1 MKQIE
6 YFARRNQHLRKSLL
20 LKNLTQAVFS
30 RQGGVSPVPWNSLNL
45 GNTVGH
51 ESTRVEEN
59 KNKLLSSIGYFPD
72 QLAQIRQV
80 HSAHVE
86 VVDKPTNRSDVL
98 SQGDAMISNEP
109 GLLMLLRFA
118 DCVPILF
125 FDPVNKATG
134 IAHAGWKGTVKE
146 VAISAVSKMKKQ
158 FGTNPSDLIVGI
170 GPSIGPDHY
179 EIGEDVVE
187 EVKRTFPH
195 HWDKLLISV
204 LDKVKLDLW
213 EANRISLK
221 KAGVKHIEMAEIC
234 TACNVDDWYSH
245 RAEKGKTGRFAAV
258 IGLK

>member
-1 MKQIE
+1 MIARKKAGIK
-6 YFARRNQHLRKSLL
+6 YFQFETLL
-20 LKNLTQAVFS
+20 SENLTQAVFS

-45 GNTVGH
+45 GNTVGDD
-51 ESTRVEEN
+51 SVRVK
-59 KNKLLSSIGYFPD
+59 KNTKKLLSSIGYFPN
-72 QLAQIRQV
+72 QLAQVQQV

-86 VVDKPTNRSDVL
+86 VIDKPVNRNAVL
-98 SQGDAMISNEP
+98 AQGDAMISNTP
-109 GLLMLLRFA
+109 GLLMLMRFA

-125 FDPVNKATG
+125 FDPENKAAG

-146 VAISAVSKMKKQ
+146 VAISAVREMKKQ

-187 EVKRTFPH
+187 EVKRTFPN
-195 HWDKLLISV
+195 HWDRILFKV
-204 LDKVKLDLW
+204 LDRVKLDLW

-245 RAEKGKTGRFAAV
+245 RAENGKTGRFAAV

>member
-1 MKQIE
+1 MNARENAGIK
-6 YFARRNQHLRKSLL
+6 YFQFESLIS
-20 LKNLTQAVFS
+20 KNLTQAVFS
-30 RQGGVSPVPWNSLNL
+30 RHGGVSPVPWNSLNL
-45 GNTVGH
+45 GNTVGDD
-51 ESTRVEEN
+51 STRVEEN
-59 KNKLLSSIGYFPD
+59 KNKLLSSIGYITN

-86 VVDKPTNRSDVL
+86 VVDKPVNRNAVL
-98 SQGDAMISNEP
+98 AQGDAMISNTT
-109 GLLMLLRFA
+109 GLLMLMRFA
-118 DCVPILF
+118 DCVPIMF
-125 FDPVNKATG
+125 FDPVNKAAG

-146 VAISAVSKMKKQ
+146 VAISAVSKMEKQ

-195 HWDKLLISV
+195 RWDQILITV
-204 LDKVKLDLW
+204 FDRVKLDLW

-221 KAGVKHIEMAEIC
+221 KAGVKHIETAKIC
-234 TACNVDDWYSH
+234 TACNVNDWYSH
-245 RAEKGKTGRFAAV
+245 RGEKGKTGRFAAV

>member
-1 MKQIE
+1 MIAREKAGLK
-6 YFARRNQHLRKSLL
+6 YFQFESLL
-20 LKNLTQAVFS
+20 SKNLTQAVFS

-45 GNTVGH
+45 GNTVGDD
-51 ESTRVEEN
+51 SIRVEEN
-59 KNKLLSSIGYFPD
+59 KSKLLSSIGYFPN

-86 VVDKPTNRSDVL
+86 VVDKPVNRNAVL
-98 SQGDAMISNEP
+98 SQGDAMVSKKP
-109 GLLMLLRFA
+109 GLLMLMRFA

-125 FDPVNKATG
+125 FDPVNNAAG
-134 IAHAGWKGTVKE
+134 IAHAGWKGTVME
-146 VAISAVSKMKKQ
+146 VAISAVNKMKKQ

-187 EVKRTFPH
+187 EVKKTFPNN
-195 HWDKLLISV
+195 WDQILFSV
-204 LDKVKLDLW
+204 FDRVKLDLW

-221 KAGVKHIEMAEIC
+221 KVGVKHIEIAAIC

-245 RAEKGKTGRFAAV
+245 RAENGKTGRFAAV

>member
-1 MKQIE
+1 MIAREKAGLK
-6 YFARRNQHLRKSLL
+6 YFQFESLIS
-20 LKNLTQAVFS
+20 KNLTQAVFS
-30 RQGGVSPVPWNSLNL
+30 RHGGVSPVPWNSLNL
-45 GNTVGH
+45 GNTVGDD
-51 ESTRVEEN
+51 SARVEEN
-59 KNKLLSSIGYFPD
+59 KNQMLSTIGYFSS

-86 VVDKPTNRSDVL
+86 VVDKPVNRNAVL
-98 SQGDAMISNEP
+98 AQGDAMISNTT
-109 GLLMLLRFA
+109 GLLMLMRFA

-125 FDPVNKATG
+125 FDPVNKAVG

-146 VAISAVSKMKKQ
+146 VAISTVSKMKNQ

-179 EIGEDVVE
+179 EVGEDVVD

-195 HWDKLLISV
+195 RWDQVLTTV
-204 LDKVKLDLW
+204 LDRVKLDLW

-221 KAGVKHIEMAEIC
+221 KAGVKHIETAKIC

-258 IGLK
+258 IGLN

>member
-1 MKQIE
+1 MIAREKAGLK
-6 YFARRNQHLRKSLL
+6 YFQFESLL
-20 LKNLTQAVFS
+20 SKNLTQAVFS
-30 RQGGVSPVPWNSLNL
+30 RQGGVSPVPWDSLNL
-45 GNTVGH
+45 GNTVGDDT
-51 ESTRVEEN
+51 TRIEEN
-59 KNKLLSSIGYFPD
+59 KTKLLSSIGYFPN
-72 QLAQIRQV
+72 QLAQIQQV
-80 HSAHVE
+80 HSAHVK
-86 VVDKPTNRSDVL
+86 VVDKPVNRNDML
-98 SQGDAMISNEP
+98 SQGDAMISNKP
-109 GLLMLLRFA
+109 GLLMLMRFA

-125 FDPVNKATG
+125 YDPEKNAAG

-146 VAISAVSKMKKQ
+146 VAISAVSKMQEQ

-170 GPSIGPDHY
+170 GPSVGPDHY

-195 HWDKLLISV
+195 SWDKLLITV

-213 EANRISLK
+213 EANRISLI
-221 KAGVKHIEMAEIC
+221 KAGVNHIEMAEIC

>member
-1 MKQIE
+1 MIARGKAGLK
-6 YFARRNQHLRKSLL
+6 YFQFESLIS
-20 LKNLTQAVFS
+20 KNLTQAVFS
-30 RQGGVSPVPWNSLNL
+30 RHGGVSPVPWNSLNL
-45 GNTVGH
+45 GNTV
-51 ESTRVEEN
+51 SDDPARVEEN
-59 KNKLLSSIGYFPD
+59 LYKLLSSIGYFPN

-86 VVDKPTNRSDVL
+86 IVDKPVDGNAVL
-98 SQGDAMISNEP
+98 AQGDAMISNTT
-109 GLLMLLRFA
+109 GLLMLMRFA

-125 FDPVNKATG
+125 FDPVNKAAG

-146 VAISAVSKMKKQ
+146 VAIAAVVEMKNH
-158 FGTNPSDLIVGI
+158 FGTDPSNLIVGI

-195 HWDKLLISV
+195 RWDQILNTV
-204 LDKVKLDLW
+204 LDRVKLDLW

-221 KAGVKHIEMAEIC
+221 KAGVKHIETAEIC
-234 TACNVDDWYSH
+234 TACNVNDWYSH
-245 RAEKGKTGRFAAV
+245 RGEKGKTGRFAAV